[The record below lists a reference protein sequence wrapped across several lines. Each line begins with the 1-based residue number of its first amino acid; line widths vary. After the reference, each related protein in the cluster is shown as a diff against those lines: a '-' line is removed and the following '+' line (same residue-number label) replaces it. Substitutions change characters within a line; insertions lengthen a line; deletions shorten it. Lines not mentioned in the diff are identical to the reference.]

1 MTTDATFLG
10 LGDPRVA
17 IQALKNPAS
26 TPKAERV
33 IADHFKA
40 LAGNEPRFRRNF
52 LQRLGEVDKDLLHA
66 GNQIVDVAYFSTKA
80 IGGLKSVK
88 LFTTDE
94 VIATG
99 KTNVQNG
106 KIELNKP
113 FCCGAI
119 QVTYGVHATSGGTD
133 PSNIDFAAID
143 KSVRNGYITL
153 KANGR
158 IVLDK
163 ASMELFR
170 TPTNEVVGLYYLNN
184 PKVFQPGI
192 QIDCEIEW
200 GTAAPTDSFI
210 KATLWGAGLEK
221 A

>member
-1 MTTDATFLG
+1 MTDEVFMGFGRPDTAM
-10 LGDPRVA
+10 
-17 IQALKNPAS
+17 QALKRPDQVEKAS
-26 TPKAERV
+26 QV

-40 LAGNEPRFRRNF
+40 LSGNEPRFRRNF
-52 LQRLGEVDKDLLHA
+52 LQRLGEVDKSLLHG

-94 VIATG
+94 VIKTG
-99 KTNVQNG
+99 TTNLQNG
-106 KIELNKP
+106 KVETNKP
-113 FCCGAI
+113 FCMGAV
-119 QVTYGVHATSGGTD
+119 QVTYGVHGTSGGTD
-133 PSNIDFAAID
+133 PANIDFGAID
-143 KSVRNGYITL
+143 KSVRNGYITI

-158 IVLDK
+158 TVVEK

-170 TPTNEVVGLYYLNN
+170 TPSNEVVGLYYLSN
-184 PKVFQPGI
+184 PKMVQPNM
-192 QIDCEIEW
+192 QLECEIEW
-200 GTAAPTDSFI
+200 GAAAPADSFI